1 MTYLQEIQRTNKI
14 AVDVEEELRLIRAS
28 KKFNQ
33 IRRNEIIAQLEK
45 LGAEY
50 IELCKKELELFIED
64 DLI

>member
-28 KKFNQ
+28 KTFNQ
-33 IRRNEIIAQLEK
+33 IRRREIIAQLEK
-45 LGAEY
+45 LGVEY
-50 IELCKKELELFIED
+50 IELCKKELELSKVD